1 MSEALMRLLDARR
14 LLDNQFTDKA
24 INSADTKKKMVDEIY
39 NQGFIAVPEGGYGF
53 AIEAGEVVTVYAA
66 SC

>member
-1 MSEALMRLLDARR
+1 MRLLDARR

-53 AIEAGEVVTVYAA
+53 AIEAEEKL
-66 SC
+66 

>member
-1 MSEALMRLLDARR
+1 MSEALMWLLDARR

-24 INSADTKKKMVDEIY
+24 INSADTKKKMVDERY

-53 AIEAGEVVTVYAA
+53 AIEAEEKL
-66 SC
+66 